1 MFSLGNNFVLLL
13 FGRLISSLGDNIF
26 ILLIPIIVLSEYKLD
41 VQTLSL
47 FVFAT
52 YLPAGLAFFL
62 GPIIENARNKR
73 GFIIILEV
81 LQAVFC
87 LLFILAFYFKLSIY
101 VLLLLYLCFHVVN
114 NFSRPLEFAIIP
126 KIIDKSKINDAVR
139 YTMTSRQVI
148 DISSNFLGSVLLV
161 SLSILNLLLFDLSTF
176 FLSIILFSLIRIGI
190 NEPTKSTKSTKSD
203 KSTNPDQPD
212 ETEPAHPSYIDDI
225 RQGFRHFISKRDAFL
240 IITIE
245 GILNGLTTMAL
256 GILPAYLIVIGSD
269 VRYLG
274 VLIALQKLAEL
285 VGILA
290 TKYIKWDFGKFFI
303 LDYLISG
310 ACITL
315 IVFLDDLILK
325 SILFFISFV
334 VIGASGGIYGQ
345 MIYERYDEDFLAR
358 INTIITSFLTILI
371 PLATLLPLIHK
382 DSSNLIAITGII
394 TLFFGILLAIL
405 RKTKLLTDAP
415 SA

>member
-73 GFIIILEV
+73 GFIILLEV

-176 FLSIILFSLIRIGI
+176 FLSIILFSLIRIGT
-190 NEPTKSTKSTKSD
+190 NEPTKSTKT
-203 KSTNPDQPD
+203 DQPD